1 MNLEIISSRRY
12 GEPKL
17 EKPKELKGIKQSG
30 GAMFGPKCK
39 CPVFVT
45 ESSVY
50 VKHRDWFSRSISIPE
65 AVNRGIIS
73 KQKSKFIY
81 NDNFGSVVLRNE
93 AWLKIEVDWDI
104 FKPQLVNDL
113 IRRTEWVA
121 GLREFDLENH
131 DWVRF
136 YEDIISIQQLGVT
149 EVTQS

>member
-39 CPVFVT
+39 CPVFVI
-45 ESSVY
+45 ESSMY

-73 KQKSKFIY
+73 KQKNKFIY

-93 AWLKIEVDWDI
+93 AWL
-104 FKPQLVNDL
+104 L
-113 IRRTEWVA
+113 
-121 GLREFDLENH
+121 
-131 DWVRF
+131 
-136 YEDIISIQQLGVT
+136 S
-149 EVTQS
+149 